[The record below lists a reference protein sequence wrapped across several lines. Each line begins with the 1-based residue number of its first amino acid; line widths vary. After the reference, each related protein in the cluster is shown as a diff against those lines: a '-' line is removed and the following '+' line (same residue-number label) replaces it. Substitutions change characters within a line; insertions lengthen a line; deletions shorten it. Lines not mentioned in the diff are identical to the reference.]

1 MNDHPAPNSQL
12 VSDDDALR
20 QQLRALITPAAPPH
34 TLADRVMAQWQ
45 QLHPGATTFDHAGA
59 TLVLGGHAADQRRRR
74 LALSAALLVGVFV
87 IAAWWLQRPDPSM
100 DELMQADVLSQMA
113 IGEL

>member
-1 MNDHPAPNSQL
+1 MNDHPAPNSRM

-20 QQLRALITPAAPPH
+20 QQLRALFTPAAPPDAL
-34 TLADRVMAQWQ
+34 TDRVMAQWH
-45 QLHPGATTFDHAGA
+45 QLHPDTTALGHSGAAL
-59 TLVLGGHAADQRRRR
+59 TLGDHAADQRRRR
-74 LALSAALLVGVFV
+74 LTLSAALLVGVLV
-87 IAAWWLQRPDPSM
+87 IAAWWLQRPDPSL